1 MPPRLDRTDRRI
13 LTIAGGVFLALV
25 IGASLLAT
33 GSDLDIPTSYS
44 AASGGARAAYLLLKE
59 SGYKVDR
66 WERPLDQLGPG
77 ARTTLILADPSG
89 MANLSERAKLQQ
101 FVSGGGRLVVTGNN
115 LPLFLADNTL
125 IPDPLLASGW
135 KRAQAVS
142 PAGITRA
149 SREITIVPQAYA
161 APGVDIVPLYSEAGR
176 VVVAKYAIG
185 NGEVIWWASATPLTN
200 AGIREPGN
208 IEFFLACVG
217 QPGDRTVV
225 WDEYVHGFRQSL
237 VATASQSSVVWLFVQ
252 AGVLA
257 LAVLLTFSRRSG
269 PILVP
274 RRDTRLSPL
283 EFVQTLGGLYQRAR
297 VASVAVDICHQRF
310 RDRLT
315 RRLGVPRDASPEHL
329 ARALKDRWG
338 SEDAD
343 FVATLDSCAAA
354 AANPAIKPKQAL
366 RLVQALYS
374 YATKLK
380 LYGS

>member
-1 MPPRLDRTDRRI
+1 V
-13 LTIAGGVFLALV
+13 A
-25 IGASLLAT
+25 
-33 GSDLDIPTSYS
+33 
-44 AASGGARAAYLLLKE
+44 
-59 SGYKVDR
+59 R

-77 ARTTLILADPSG
+77 DRKTLILADPSG
-89 MANLSERAKLQQ
+89 MANVSERTTLRQ
-101 FVSGGGRLVVTGNN
+101 FVAGGGRVLVTGNN

-125 IPDPLLASGW
+125 SLEPLLGSAW

-142 PAGITRA
+142 PARPTRA
-149 SREITIVPQAYA
+149 AREITIVPQAHA
-161 APGVDIVPLYSEAGR
+161 EPNPDVVPLYSEAGR
-176 VVVAKYAIG
+176 VVAAKYAIG
-185 NGEVIWWASATPLTN
+185 NGEVIWWASAMPLTN

-208 IEFFLACVG
+208 LEFFLACVG
-217 QPGDRTVV
+217 GPGERAVL

-237 VATASQSSVVWLFVQ
+237 AATASHFAILWLFVQ
-252 AGVLA
+252 AGVVV

-269 PILVP
+269 PILLP

-310 RDRLT
+310 RDRLA
-315 RRLGVPRDASPEHL
+315 RRLGVPRDASPQYL
-329 ARALKDRWG
+329 ARALEERWKFKDG
-338 SEDAD
+338 E
-343 FVATLDSCAAA
+343 FVPTLDACVAA

-380 LYGS
+380 LYG